1 MATIVTNE
9 SFNKA
14 NLLSL
19 IIENNIEGLKSLM
32 VEIDTAVNANWD
44 IHDKNL
50 KIMKALK
57 VAGFGETDQYK
68 KLYAVNQDIAG
79 TNTTYNELRRKAS
92 CALDELA

>member
-9 SFNKA
+9 SFNET

-32 VEIDTAVNANWD
+32 VEIATAVNANWD
-44 IHDKNL
+44 IQDKNF

-68 KLYAVNQDIAG
+68 KLHAVNQDIKG
-79 TNTTYNELRRKAS
+79 TNTAYNELIRKAS

>member
-9 SFNKA
+9 LFSEN

-19 IIENNIEGLKSLM
+19 IIESNIEGLKSFIS
-32 VEIDTAVNANWD
+32 EIDTAINANWD
-44 IHDKNL
+44 IQDKNL

-68 KLYAVNQDIAG
+68 KLYAVNQDIAEV
-79 TNTTYNELRRKAS
+79 NTTYSELRRKAS